1 MIVKYQADPNHVY
14 RKYKLCDNK
23 YYVDCACER
32 VDSNGEKLIC
42 SYRHKREDR
51 HKAAIHKKII
61 HDCIWESAA
70 ERTKT
75 MLDYFKRVEF
85 KKNDLDL
92 SEIGV
97 KHRLAMLIG
106 KKNISIDV
114 AASDEFY
121 DFMIFLI
128 AYGATLSGE
137 KDPITTALKGY
148 RHYKEGAIRKAV
160 LETAEALRTT
170 TVEEFSGLPFTSVSI
185 DEGAVYGEKNVNFN
199 LEAPLS
205 HLDPFTIG
213 TISIPDVTAKGY
225 VEVLLQGL
233 TNINDCNIKIGS
245 CVCDGNTAQKKAF
258 SYQWPESIRF
268 VKGESWI
275 QDIIFV
281 PCLCHRINNSYKMVV
296 KHNEYIETIIN
307 TIRSIANDCKQRKAE
322 IGLTCPTYISTR
334 WLYDFDIME
343 FLIVNRQQVTDV
355 IGELPPEIEDLANV
369 LAILRTLI
377 RIFEDPKTPFHK
389 GFLYMER
396 AIQNFQELVDINNPF
411 AELFMQSFLDYT
423 LYSEEAGLWIIAY
436 ILTTTGHIDFHTRL
450 FQKQDIKVHDP
461 LEINRHKEKTRPTD
475 ELAQTTD
482 EIIENSIADE
492 IQDPLFE
499 EDDPEHELERIPDH
513 QYTNYEREEL
523 QVREIVNESE
533 REGETDPLPSHQE
546 STYQEESFTYISLLD
561 SARQWL
567 YKHLKNLNYS
577 DRSTR
582 KIITAFN
589 TFVEDPLPFP
599 NHRIDTCIGF
609 SWLQIQNTFPNY
621 GPLADIAM
629 RLHNSALSESS
640 CERTIS
646 QQRLIY
652 TSRRRN
658 VNRDL
663 LDARL
668 TIINATTKFFSKK

>member
-1 MIVKYQADPNHVY
+1 M
-14 RKYKLCDNK
+14 
-23 YYVDCACER
+23 
-32 VDSNGEKLIC
+32 
-42 SYRHKREDR
+42 
-51 HKAAIHKKII
+51 
-61 HDCIWESAA
+61 
-70 ERTKT
+70 
-75 MLDYFKRVEF
+75 
-85 KKNDLDL
+85 
-92 SEIGV
+92 
-97 KHRLAMLIG
+97 
-106 KKNISIDV
+106 
-114 AASDEFY
+114 
-121 DFMIFLI
+121 
-128 AYGATLSGE
+128 
-137 KDPITTALKGY
+137 
-148 RHYKEGAIRKAV
+148 
-160 LETAEALRTT
+160 
-170 TVEEFSGLPFTSVSI
+170 
-185 DEGAVYGEKNVNFN
+185 
-199 LEAPLS
+199 
-205 HLDPFTIG
+205 
-213 TISIPDVTAKGY
+213 
-225 VEVLLQGL
+225 
-233 TNINDCNIKIGS
+233 
-245 CVCDGNTAQKKAF
+245 
-258 SYQWPESIRF
+258 
-268 VKGESWI
+268 
-275 QDIIFV
+275 
-281 PCLCHRINNSYKMVV
+281 PCLCHRVNNSCKGIV
-296 KHNEYIETIIN
+296 KHNEDIEKIIH
-307 TIRSIANDCKQRKAE
+307 TIRRIPNTCKQKKAE
-322 IGLTCPTYISTR
+322 IGLCCPTYISTR